1 MQRESRIPVLV
12 AVYLGTLATTGAA
25 AEIKIDHPD
34 IQVRWDTSVRY
45 NAGVR
50 MEDRNSRFENNA
62 GTDETER
69 SVRKGSLVTNRL
81 DLVSEIDVIYNNE
94 TGVRVSAAG
103 WVDKAYDRT
112 SNPNPALPS
121 GSNYLDRQY
130 NAYARR
136 YVLGPSGEVLDAFVF
151 AGFNL
156 GDTIWKFKLGQHN
169 VYWGESLFS
178 ASNGISYSQGAIN
191 TIKAATSPG
200 SEAKELFMPHKQVSL
215 QAQLSASV
223 SLGAQYALDWKPYRL
238 VPGGT
243 FFAPSDGSRSD
254 FASAPLV
261 NGADIAPGSKRGNF
275 GVNLRWNADWLGGV
289 AGIYYRKFD
298 EKLPWSVTQLAL
310 NPSTGRPAANAVR
323 LVFPR
328 DTEMLGLTLSTTVAG
343 GAIGTELSYRRNA
356 ALQMRSGIPTTAASA
371 SNGLTYAEAEGARGT
386 TVHGLINGVWLMPGT
401 PLWTNGSVSAEI
413 NFSHLVSVDKN
424 AARFHAEGYGCPAG
438 QDRSDGCATRNAAG
452 TNLSFTPEWP
462 QFVPGW
468 DLAMP
473 TTAAYQFYGNGS
485 ALGGGNQGQFTGSL
499 GLTAK
504 FQGIHEFSLKY
515 ADTRIRYKTNPLT
528 GLVSTSNGTNPVQN
542 DHAWLSF
549 TYKTVF

>member
-1 MQRESRIPVLV
+1 MQLERKIPVLV
-12 AVYLGTLATTGAA
+12 AAYLATLATTSVA
-25 AEIKIDHPD
+25 AEIKTGHPD
-34 IQVRWDTSVRY
+34 LQVRWDTSLRY

-50 MEDRNSRFENNA
+50 VEGLNRTFENNP

-69 SVRKGSLVTNRL
+69 SVRKESLVTNRL
-81 DLVSEIDVIYNNE
+81 DLISEIDVVYQNE
-94 TGVRVSAAG
+94 SGARVSAAG

-112 SNPNPALPS
+112 SNPNPALPN
-121 GSNYLDRQY
+121 GSNYRDRRY
-130 NAYARR
+130 NAYADR
-136 YVLGPSGEVLDAFVF
+136 YIVGPSGEVLDAFVF
-151 AGFNL
+151 TGFNV

-169 VYWGESLFS
+169 VYWGESLFT

-200 SEAKELFMPHKQVSL
+200 SEAKELFMPHRQLSL
-215 QAQLSASV
+215 QAQLSSSV

-238 VPGGT
+238 IPGGT
-243 FFAPSDGSRSD
+243 YFAPSDGSRSD
-254 FASAPLV
+254 FASAPLP
-261 NGADIAPGSKRGNF
+261 NGTDIVPERKRGNV

-289 AGIYYRKFD
+289 LGIYYRQFD
-298 EKLPWSVTQLAL
+298 EKLPWSVTQLVL
-310 NPSTGRPAANAVR
+310 NPAIGRPAASAVR

-328 DTEMLGLTLSTTVAG
+328 DTDMLGLTLSSTVAG
-343 GAIGTELSYRRNA
+343 GAIGAELSYRKNA

-371 SNGLTYAEAEGARGT
+371 SEGLSYAEAEGARGT
-386 TVHGLINGVWLMPGT
+386 TVHGLVNGVWLLPGT
-401 PLWTNGSVSAEI
+401 PLWRNGSVSAEL

-424 AARFHAEGYGCPAG
+424 AGRFHAEGYACPAG

-452 TNLSFTPEWP
+452 TNISFTPEWP
-462 QFVPGW
+462 QFMPGW

-473 TTAAYQFYGNGS
+473 LTAAYQFYGNGP
-485 ALGGGNQGQFTGSL
+485 ALGGGNKGQFTGSV
-499 GLTAK
+499 GLTTK
-504 FQGIHEFSLKY
+504 FQGVHEFSLKY

-528 GLVSTSNGTNPVQN
+528 GLVSTSNGSNPVQN